1 MNYQKTEVRAID
13 HIGITIP
20 DIEQAAKFL
29 EEAFG
34 ATAIYDTI
42 IPSDPPMKGKESE
55 EILGYLEGTAITHMR
70 LMRIGDGPCIELFKM
85 KVLGNRKENIIPSDI
100 GLQHFAVYTED
111 IEETKRTAAICT
123 AEEKAACNKV
133 DRTNSLSTNSNN
145 DLGITHH
152 HKETGHNF
160 RFGHRQPIGTKGNS
174 LKGCTSMP
182 TKANL

>member
-111 IEETKRTAAICT
+111 IEETKRKV
-123 AEEKAACNKV
+123 EKPGA
-133 DRTNSLSTNSNN
+133 RL
-145 DLGITHH
+145 
-152 HKETGHNF
+152 
-160 RFGHRQPIGTKGNS
+160 
-174 LKGCTSMP
+174 LKGPIQMLRKEGGEGNRFMYTITPWGSIVELISYP
-182 TKANL
+182 SPLEIESSSSLRRWKPQPGKEE